1 MGERPGRRDTSMAVT
16 AEELRELRRKKPFQP
31 FRVYT
36 TTGEVFDV
44 LDMINILVGE
54 SFVSLTVRKDPND
67 LYGDYSAYFDYDQLL
82 RVEPLER
89 SPASPGGKS

>member
-1 MGERPGRRDTSMAVT
+1 MGERPGRRDTDMPVT
-16 AEELRELRRKKPFQP
+16 ADELRQLRRKKPFQP

-44 LDMINILVGE
+44 LDMINILILD

-67 LYGDYSAYFDYDQLL
+67 LYGDYPAHFDYDQLL

-89 SPASPGGKS
+89 SSASPGGKP